1 MANYPQTGSLISKVE
16 QINESGTGL
25 EGVSGSGNN
34 RTGMSLST
42 MILIQVGETTV
53 GAIQELSITERR
65 DIRKLAEVGTDGIV
79 DSAPNKATEIS
90 GSCQRIRFDR
100 LRMAES
106 FGRAWTHVHSQRIP
120 FDITITDFFGF
131 DSNQD
136 ATIVT
141 VLKNVWVSEISYAY
155 SASDYIITDRM
166 NFQAEAIY
174 SQLLTGG
181 KNIATGGTRG
191 FTVYGDSIER
201 DADIGLRRGS
211 LDAPGLLNAIY
222 SAFP

>member
-1 MANYPQTGSLISKVE
+1 MANYPQTGSLLTRNNSPL
-16 QINESGTGL
+16 NDPGAGL

-42 MILIQVGETTV
+42 MILIQVGDTTV
-53 GAIQELSITERR
+53 GAIQELSVTERR
-65 DIRKLAEVGTDGIV
+65 DIRKLAEVGTDGII

-100 LRMAES
+100 LRAAEA
-106 FGRAWTHVHSQRIP
+106 FGRAWTHVHAQRIP
-120 FDITITDFFGF
+120 FDITITDYFGF

-166 NFQAEAIY
+166 NFQAESIY

-181 KNIATGGTRG
+181 NNIATGGARNL
-191 FTVYGDSIER
+191 TVYGDSIER

-211 LDAPGLLNAIY
+211 LDAPGLLNAVY
-222 SAFP
+222 SAF